1 MNVTFTEAARTDL
14 DELLAYTKEHYPSVV
29 PKLEQRIHQVIARV
43 ARQPESARAVQG
55 RPGVRVVPL
64 LRYPFKIFYRATADG
79 IEILHI
85 HHTARDS

>member
-1 MNVTFTEAARTDL
+1 MKVTFTDAARIDL
-14 DELLAYTKEHYPSVV
+14 DELLAYTKQHYPSVV
-29 PKLEQRIHQVIARV
+29 PALERRIHIVIARV
-43 ARQPESARAVQG
+43 ARRPESARTVQG

-64 LRYPFKIFYRATADG
+64 LRYPYKIFYRPTGEG

>member
-29 PKLEQRIHQVIARV
+29 PKLEQRINEVIARV
-43 ARQPESARAVQG
+43 ARRPESARAVQG
-55 RPGVRVVPL
+55 RPGVHVVPL
-64 LRYPFKIFYRATADG
+64 LRYPYKSFYRMAGEG

-85 HHTARDS
+85 HHTARRS